1 MAKINK
7 FANLYDKDGNLIK
20 KAPIKNV
27 TIEELE
33 QIIDTYEDKNSKA
46 YAYMVYLLMDMYK
59 KYGNPHEKEIMEKLK
74 AAANKDVTTQQV
86 AEALTQLE
94 AELNNNETPENTQ
107 ETLETEEVH
116 SGDVGSGSGGGSDVS
131 DDVKTYDVDSL
142 ATEDVEYV
150 EE

>member
-33 QIIDTYEDKNSKA
+33 QIIDTYGDKNSKA

-59 KYGNPHEKEIMEKLK
+59 RYGNPHEQEIMEKLK
-74 AAANKDVTTQQV
+74 AAANNDVTTQQV
-86 AEALTQLE
+86 ADALTQLE
-94 AELNNNETPENTQ
+94 AELNDNKTTESTE
-107 ETLETEEVH
+107 ETLGTEEVH
-116 SGDVGSGSGGGSDVS
+116 SGDVGSELGGGSDVS

-142 ATEDVEYV
+142 DTEDVEYV

>member
-1 MAKINK
+1 
-7 FANLYDKDGNLIK
+7 
-20 KAPIKNV
+20 
-27 TIEELE
+27 
-33 QIIDTYEDKNSKA
+33 
-46 YAYMVYLLMDMYK
+46 
-59 KYGNPHEKEIMEKLK
+59 MEKLK

-94 AELNNNETPENTQ
+94 AELNNNETPENTK